1 MGRVTRQAG
10 GQVPLRE
17 RTCERSVSGLR
28 CRVGRPLYLD
38 AIGCPGALIESI
50 PVLSSAASK
59 VEVCIGEQTFA
70 ALRRAPVA
78 RFGTVHR
85 QGGRTGADPNA
96 RGDFRVQARGLRAQP
111 GAPSGEEDHV
121 GITQMV
127 PGGALKIVAGT
138 VKKER
143 IRAPIER

>member
-1 MGRVTRQAG
+1 MVEFWGSSWVESLAKRVVESQ
-10 GQVPLRE
+10 LRE
-17 RTCERSVSGLR
+17 RTCERLVSGLR

-78 RFGTVHR
+78 RFGTVPR

-96 RGDFRVQARGLRAQP
+96 GATSGYRLADCGRSRARRVA
-111 GAPSGEEDHV
+111 
-121 GITQMV
+121 
-127 PGGALKIVAGT
+127 
-138 VKKER
+138 KKTM
-143 IRAPIER
+143 